1 MGNVLSW
8 LSQALLLAGP
18 VLLAVTV
25 HELAHG
31 YAAYRRGDPTAKLAG
46 RLTLN
51 PLKHLDLV
59 GTLVFF
65 VTRMIGWAKPVPI
78 NPRNFR
84 RPRQDMI
91 WVSLAGPAA
100 NLGLAILFSLLYR
113 FLGSLS
119 FGPGQGQL
127 VSFLGVIYILAYLG
141 VVINVG
147 LAVFNLLPIPPLDGS
162 HVLEGLLPPNLALSY
177 ERLRPFG
184 FLILLGLIFMGL
196 VDRVIYP
203 IIHFIRSILLS

>member
-1 MGNVLSW
+1 MNSVLSW
-8 LSQALLLAGP
+8 LSQALLLAVP

-31 YAAYRRGDPTAKLAG
+31 YAAFRRGDPTAKLAG
-46 RLTLN
+46 RLTFN

-100 NLGLAILFSLLYR
+100 NLGLAILFALLYR

-141 VVINVG
+141 VVINIG

-162 HVLEGLLPPNLALSY
+162 HVLEGLLPPHLALSY
-177 ERLRPFG
+177 ERLRPYG
-184 FLILLGLIFMGL
+184 FLILLGLILLGL
-196 VDRVIYP
+196 VDKIIYP
-203 IIHFIRSILLS
+203 IIYFIRSILLP